1 MMKLKK
7 IKKKTKKF
15 HESTGVHI
23 TNSKTCSS
31 L

>member
-1 MMKLKK
+1 MKLKK

-15 HESTGVHI
+15 HESTRVYI
-23 TNSKTCSS
+23 TKSKTCSS